1 MVNDLQFQFSKSAGG
16 SSKPFS
22 FCCLFFVV
30 CKAATSYASSYKT
43 RDSHL
48 PSCHLAQY
56 RPVFFLF
63 FFSVIF
69 FPVSAANFVL
79 RWTEKKVKK
88 KKNTPASVSSY
99 FSTSFFFPRIMDC
112 ILRHQTQFFIF
123 SGMSHA
129 VIPVN
134 STGSPFWI
142 STTKK
147 KRICRTRKT

>member
-88 KKNTPASVSSY
+88 KKIHLPACLLISPPLSSFRGLWTVFY
-99 FSTSFFFPRIMDC
+99 VIRHSFLYSLGCLM
-112 ILRHQTQFFIF
+112 Q
-123 SGMSHA
+123 
-129 VIPVN
+129 
-134 STGSPFWI
+134 
-142 STTKK
+142 
-147 KRICRTRKT
+147 